1 MVIYNCDLHMSQE
14 GGPRRVQGYVLSYR
28 AERKPRLH
36 ETLIKEKSKW
46 DRRIS
51 VKLNDVFKVTKW

>member
-14 GGPRRVQGYVLSYR
+14 GGPRRVLSYR